1 MSFSHNKQQF
11 NSLFKKKSNF
21 VFFKE
26 IKKLNY
32 DPIPHFLNFVEK
44 NRYAF
49 LYESVEKGTDKG
61 RYSICG
67 YNSITTLSLKGKS
80 LTISYGKN
88 KKTLKIQ
95 DNPLNK
101 VDEIIKSFNFKKKS
115 KLPPMA
121 GAFFGY
127 VSYENI
133 YNIEKIQKY
142 RKSNKLKTPDLILF
156 IPEILLIYDN
166 FTSTLFILRH
176 FVSKFR
182 NKVNYE
188 NLVEN
193 INNIQDKISTKVKA
207 IEFNLQ
213 KKKDLKIKSNIK
225 KSRFLQNIIKA
236 KRYIKNGDIFQVV
249 PSQRFEVNYDGGGTP
264 LYRVLRRT
272 NPSPFMYYFNLQN
285 FQIVG
290 SSPEILVR
298 LRSKKITV
306 RPIAGTRPRG
316 KNKIQDKKNE
326 IELLADKKE
335 VSEHLMLLD
344 LGRNDVGKVA
354 KKGSVKVTAK
364 FIIERYSHVM
374 HIVSNVIGKIKSDIS
389 PISALMAGFPAGT
402 VSGAPKIRAMQI
414 IDELENEER
423 GIYSG
428 GIGYISSSGD
438 MDTCIVIRTGIIKK
452 NKLYVQ
458 AGGGIVYDSVPEN
471 EYTETV
477 NKAKA
482 VINAASIVLGN
493 KT

>member
-11 NSLFKKKSNF
+11 NGLFKKKSNF

-88 KKTLKIQ
+88 KKTLKIK

-285 FQIVG
+285 FQI
-290 SSPEILVR
+290 LKYLWDYVR
-298 LRSKKITV
+298 KK
-306 RPIAGTRPRG
+306 
-316 KNKIQDKKNE
+316 
-326 IELLADKKE
+326 
-335 VSEHLMLLD
+335 
-344 LGRNDVGKVA
+344 
-354 KKGSVKVTAK
+354 
-364 FIIERYSHVM
+364 
-374 HIVSNVIGKIKSDIS
+374 
-389 PISALMAGFPAGT
+389 
-402 VSGAPKIRAMQI
+402 
-414 IDELENEER
+414 
-423 GIYSG
+423 
-428 GIGYISSSGD
+428 
-438 MDTCIVIRTGIIKK
+438 
-452 NKLYVQ
+452 
-458 AGGGIVYDSVPEN
+458 
-471 EYTETV
+471 
-477 NKAKA
+477 
-482 VINAASIVLGN
+482 
-493 KT
+493 